1 MDINSISTVTLPKAG
16 NLVAAT
22 QAKMAA
28 SAAAKAAAPAAPAQT
43 APVSQAVLASQPQ
56 AANADTNQGTSKN
69 SVKSFK
75 KAIPYVA
82 GAIVLAGLGYYALRG
97 KKINKKAV
105 NEVVEEVSQAG
116 KKAAEEAGSVKT
128 EAANA
133 ANKAETTVQKAASNA
148 EAAEQKAETAAQKVE
163 EKAAANAAKSEVK
176 PAENAAQKVE
186 EKPAAAAE
194 QKAEAKP
201 ADNAAPKAEEKPA
214 ENAAQKVE
222 EKAAD
227 NAAKAETKPA
237 ENTAPKAEEKPT
249 AAEQKADAK
258 PADNAAPKAEEKP
271 APAAEQKVEAKP
283 AEKPQENA
291 AQAINLDNKE
301 IIEKINKNK
310 KTDEAEINRIIG
322 ENTQDGHI
330 LFDKMR
336 RVANDF
342 TADEGRGPDRYH
354 RAADVLEK
362 SYIRE
367 FIKTDGNTQSG
378 LNALFDNMMADEQLL
393 SIYKHLPLEDTA
405 CRLDLLR
412 KNELVNCKAAKE
424 MSLDEFFEK
433 ALAKVKEHKA

>member
-43 APVSQAVLASQPQ
+43 APVSQAVPASQPQ

-163 EKAAANAAKSEVK
+163 EKAA
-176 PAENAAQKVE
+176 
-186 EKPAAAAE
+186 
-194 QKAEAKP
+194 
-201 ADNAAPKAEEKPA
+201 
-214 ENAAQKVE
+214 
-222 EKAAD
+222 D

-237 ENTAPKAEEKPT
+237 ENAAQKVEEKPT

-271 APAAEQKVEAKP
+271 AENAAQKVEEKPADNTAKSEVKP

-433 ALAKVKEHKA
+433 ALAKVKELKA

>member
-43 APVSQAVLASQPQ
+43 APVSQAVPASQPQ

-186 EKPAAAAE
+186 EK
-194 QKAEAKP
+194 
-201 ADNAAPKAEEKPA
+201 
-214 ENAAQKVE
+214 
-222 EKAAD
+222 AAD

-271 APAAEQKVEAKP
+271 AENAAQKVEEKPADNTEKSEVKP

-433 ALAKVKEHKA
+433 ALAKVKELKA

>member
-43 APVSQAVLASQPQ
+43 APVSQAVPASQPQ

-82 GAIVLAGLGYYALRG
+82 GAIVLGGLGYYALRG

-186 EKPAAAAE
+186 EK
-194 QKAEAKP
+194 
-201 ADNAAPKAEEKPA
+201 
-214 ENAAQKVE
+214 
-222 EKAAD
+222 AAD

-271 APAAEQKVEAKP
+271 AENAAQKVEEKPADNTEKSEVKP

-433 ALAKVKEHKA
+433 ALAKVKELKA

>member
-43 APVSQAVLASQPQ
+43 APVAQAVPASQPQ

-176 PAENAAQKVE
+176 PAET
-186 EKPAAAAE
+186 
-194 QKAEAKP
+194 
-201 ADNAAPKAEEKPA
+201 
-214 ENAAQKVE
+214 AAQKVE

-271 APAAEQKVEAKP
+271 AENAAQKVEEKPADNTAKSEVKP

-433 ALAKVKEHKA
+433 ALAKVKELKA

>member
-176 PAENAAQKVE
+176 PAENAT
-186 EKPAAAAE
+186 
-194 QKAEAKP
+194 
-201 ADNAAPKAEEKPA
+201 
-214 ENAAQKVE
+214 QKVE

-249 AAEQKADAK
+249 AAEQKAEAK

-271 APAAEQKVEAKP
+271 AETAAQKVEEKPADNTAKSEVKP

-393 SIYKHLPLEDTA
+393 SIYKYLPLEDTA

>member
-43 APVSQAVLASQPQ
+43 APVSQAVPASQPQ

-176 PAENAAQKVE
+176 PAET
-186 EKPAAAAE
+186 
-194 QKAEAKP
+194 
-201 ADNAAPKAEEKPA
+201 
-214 ENAAQKVE
+214 AAQKVE

-249 AAEQKADAK
+249 AAEQKAEAK

-271 APAAEQKVEAKP
+271 AETAAQKVEEKPADNTAKSEVKP

-433 ALAKVKEHKA
+433 ALAKVKELKA

>member
-176 PAENAAQKVE
+176 PAET
-186 EKPAAAAE
+186 
-194 QKAEAKP
+194 
-201 ADNAAPKAEEKPA
+201 
-214 ENAAQKVE
+214 AAQKVE

-227 NAAKAETKPA
+227 NAAKAETKPT
-237 ENTAPKAEEKPT
+237 ENTAQKVEE
-249 AAEQKADAK
+249 K
-258 PADNAAPKAEEKP
+258 PADNTAKSE
-271 APAAEQKVEAKP
+271 VKP

-393 SIYKHLPLEDTA
+393 SIYKYLPLEDTA

>member
-43 APVSQAVLASQPQ
+43 APVSQAVPASQPQ

-163 EKAAANAAKSEVK
+163 EKAADNAAKS
-176 PAENAAQKVE
+176 
-186 EKPAAAAE
+186 
-194 QKAEAKP
+194 
-201 ADNAAPKAEEKPA
+201 EEKPA

-249 AAEQKADAK
+249 AAEQKAEAK

-271 APAAEQKVEAKP
+271 AENAAQKVEEKPTDNTAKSEVKP

-433 ALAKVKEHKA
+433 ALAKVKELKA

>member
-43 APVSQAVLASQPQ
+43 APVSQAVPASQPQ

-163 EKAAANAAKSEVK
+163 EKAADNAAKAETK
-176 PAENAAQKVE
+176 PAENIAPKAE
-186 EKPAAAAE
+186 EKPTAAE

-222 EKAAD
+222 EK
-227 NAAKAETKPA
+227 
-237 ENTAPKAEEKPT
+237 
-249 AAEQKADAK
+249 
-258 PADNAAPKAEEKP
+258 PADNTAKSE
-271 APAAEQKVEAKP
+271 VKP

-433 ALAKVKEHKA
+433 ALAKVKELKA

>member
-43 APVSQAVLASQPQ
+43 APVSQAVPASQPQ

-186 EKPAAAAE
+186 EK
-194 QKAEAKP
+194 
-201 ADNAAPKAEEKPA
+201 
-214 ENAAQKVE
+214 
-222 EKAAD
+222 AAD

-249 AAEQKADAK
+249 AAEQKAEAK

-271 APAAEQKVEAKP
+271 AETAAQKVEEKPADNTAKSEVKP

-433 ALAKVKEHKA
+433 ALAKVKELKA

>member
-43 APVSQAVLASQPQ
+43 APVSQAVPASQPQ

-176 PAENAAQKVE
+176 PAETAAQKVEEKAADNAAKAETKPAENAAQKVE

-222 EKAAD
+222 EK
-227 NAAKAETKPA
+227 
-237 ENTAPKAEEKPT
+237 
-249 AAEQKADAK
+249 
-258 PADNAAPKAEEKP
+258 PADNTAKSE
-271 APAAEQKVEAKP
+271 VKP

-393 SIYKHLPLEDTA
+393 SIYKYLPLEDTA

>member
-43 APVSQAVLASQPQ
+43 APVSQAVPASQPQ

-186 EKPAAAAE
+186 EKAADNAAKAETKPAENTAPKAEEKPTAAE

-222 EKAAD
+222 EK
-227 NAAKAETKPA
+227 
-237 ENTAPKAEEKPT
+237 
-249 AAEQKADAK
+249 
-258 PADNAAPKAEEKP
+258 PADNTAKSE
-271 APAAEQKVEAKP
+271 VKP

-433 ALAKVKEHKA
+433 ALAKVKELKA

>member
-43 APVSQAVLASQPQ
+43 APVSQAVPASQPQ

-176 PAENAAQKVE
+176 PAETAAQKVE

-214 ENAAQKVE
+214 EN
-222 EKAAD
+222 
-227 NAAKAETKPA
+227 
-237 ENTAPKAEEKPT
+237 TAPKAEEKPT
-249 AAEQKADAK
+249 AAEQKAEAK

-271 APAAEQKVEAKP
+271 AETAAQKVEEKPADNTAKSEVKP

-433 ALAKVKEHKA
+433 ALAKVKELKA

>member
-43 APVSQAVLASQPQ
+43 APVSQAVPASQPQ

-176 PAENAAQKVE
+176 PAENTAPKAE
-186 EKPAAAAE
+186 EKPTAAE

-214 ENAAQKVE
+214 ENAA
-222 EKAAD
+222 
-227 NAAKAETKPA
+227 
-237 ENTAPKAEEKPT
+237 
-249 AAEQKADAK
+249 
-258 PADNAAPKAEEKP
+258 PKAEEKP
-271 APAAEQKVEAKP
+271 ADNTAKSEVKP

-433 ALAKVKEHKA
+433 ALAKVKELKA